1 MRIVVTGGTG
11 FLGSALVEALAR
23 QGHEVVV
30 LSRHAPEAPPPGQ
43 VWRDRKGVT
52 RAAWSVEETGRWA
65 HVLDGADVIV
75 NLAGES
81 IAARRWTPAQKLR
94 LAQSRL
100 GTVRALGQA
109 LAGAAA
115 PPRLLASASAVGYYG
130 SRDAEILTED
140 SPPGRGFLS
149 DLCVQW
155 EEAARAAAPRG
166 TRVVLLRTGLVLDR
180 GGGALG
186 SMIVPFRLGL
196 GGPLGSGQQYM
207 PWIHR
212 SDWVQLVSWLLE
224 RQDEGPF
231 NLTAPEPVTNEAFT
245 RALAEAVRRPAFLRA
260 PAFALRL
267 ALGEMADAL
276 LLSGQRAIP
285 ARAQALGFRFTY
297 ATLPAALHAI
307 FA

>member
-1 MRIVVTGGTG
+1 MRIVVAGGTG
-11 FLGSALVEALAR
+11 FLGSALVQALAR
-23 QGHEVVV
+23 DGHVLVV
-30 LSRHAPEAPPPGQ
+30 LSRGAPDPPPPGR
-43 VWRDRKGVT
+43 VWTERQGVT
-52 RAAWSVEETGRWA
+52 RAGWPLEEIERWA
-65 HVLDGADVIV
+65 HVLDGADVLV

-94 LAQSRL
+94 LAESRL
-100 GTVRALGQA
+100 ETTRALGRA
-109 LAGAAA
+109 LARAAA
-115 PPRLLASASAVGYYG
+115 PPRLLANASAVGFYG
-130 SRDAEILTED
+130 SRDDEILTEE

-155 EEAARAAAPRG
+155 EEAARSAAPRG
-166 TRVVLLRTGLVLDR
+166 TRVVLLRTGLVLDL

-186 SMIVPFRLGL
+186 SMLVPFRLGL
-196 GGPLGSGQQYM
+196 GGPLGSGRQYM

-212 SDWVQLVSWLLE
+212 ADWVRLVSWLLE

-245 RALAEAVRRPAFLRA
+245 RALAEALGRPAVLRA

-297 ATLPAALHAI
+297 PTLSAALHAI
-307 FA
+307 LA

>member
-1 MRIVVTGGTG
+1 MRIVVAGGTG

-23 QGHEVVV
+23 EDHEVVV
-30 LSRHAPEAPPPGQ
+30 LSRRAPEAPPPGQ
-43 VWRDRKGVT
+43 VWGHRTGVT
-52 RAAWSVEETGRWA
+52 HAGWIVDQEERWA
-65 HVLDGADVIV
+65 HVLDGADVLV

-81 IAARRWTPAQKLR
+81 IAARRWTPAQKGR
-94 LAQSRL
+94 LAESRL
-100 GTVRALGQA
+100 GTVRALGRA
-109 LAGAAA
+109 LARVAA
-115 PPRLLASASAVGYYG
+115 PPRLFANASAVGYYG
-130 SRDAEILTED
+130 SRDDEILTEE

-186 SMIVPFRLGL
+186 SMLTPFRLGL
-196 GGPLGSGQQYM
+196 GGPLGSGRQYM

-212 SDWVQLVSWLLE
+212 ADWVRLVAWLLA
-224 RQDEGPF
+224 RHDEGPF

-245 RALAEAVRRPAFLRA
+245 RALAQAIGRPAFLRA

-285 ARAQALGFRFTY
+285 ARAQALGFAFTY
-297 ATLPAALHAI
+297 PALPAALHAI
-307 FA
+307 LA

>member
-1 MRIVVTGGTG
+1 MRIVVAGGTG

-23 QGHEVVV
+23 EGHEVVV
-30 LSRHAPEAPPPGQ
+30 LSRRAPEAPPPGQ
-43 VWRDRKGVT
+43 VWRARKAVT
-52 RAAWSVEETGRWA
+52 HAGWSADHEDRWA
-65 HVLDGADVIV
+65 HVLDGADVLV

-81 IAARRWTPAQKLR
+81 IAARRWTPAQKAR
-94 LAQSRL
+94 LAESRL
-100 GTVRALGQA
+100 GTVRALGRA
-109 LAGAAA
+109 LARVAA
-115 PPRLLASASAVGYYG
+115 PPHLLVNASAVGYYG
-130 SRDAEILTED
+130 SRDDEVLTED

-186 SMIVPFRLGL
+186 SMLAPFRLGL
-196 GGPLGSGQQYM
+196 GGPLGSGRQYM

-212 SDWVQLVSWLLE
+212 ADWTRLVSWLLV
-224 RQDEGPF
+224 RRDEGPF

-245 RALAEAVRRPAFLRA
+245 RALAEAVGRPAFLRV
-260 PAFALRL
+260 PASGLRL

-285 ARAQALGFRFTY
+285 ARAQALGFGFTY
-297 ATLPAALHAI
+297 PALPAALRAI
-307 FA
+307 LA